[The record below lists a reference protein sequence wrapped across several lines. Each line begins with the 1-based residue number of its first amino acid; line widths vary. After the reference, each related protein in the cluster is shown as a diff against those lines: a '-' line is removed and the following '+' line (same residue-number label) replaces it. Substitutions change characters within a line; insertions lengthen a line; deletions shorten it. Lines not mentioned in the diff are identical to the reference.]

1 MESSMPND
9 APLKILGICGSLRRE
24 SFNAAL
30 LNALPELCPPDMTI
44 EAYGRLRDFPLYNQ
58 DDQQVGFPAAA
69 RALADA
75 IRRSDGVIIVSPEYN
90 FSVPGVL
97 KNAVDWVSRV
107 PDQPFKNKPVLL
119 QSASVGPLGGARV
132 QYHLRQILVFLD
144 AIVFTRP
151 EIFVGSAA
159 TRFEGGALTDE
170 TTRNLI
176 RQQLAGFAEF
186 ARRVTP

>member
-1 MESSMPND
+1 
-9 APLKILGICGSLRRE
+9 
-24 SFNAAL
+24 
-30 LNALPELCPPDMTI
+30 
-44 EAYGRLRDFPLYNQ
+44 
-58 DDQQVGFPAAA
+58 
-69 RALADA
+69 
-75 IRRSDGVIIVSPEYN
+75 
-90 FSVPGVL
+90 
-97 KNAVDWVSRV
+97 
-107 PDQPFKNKPVLL
+107 
-119 QSASVGPLGGARV
+119 VGPLGGARV